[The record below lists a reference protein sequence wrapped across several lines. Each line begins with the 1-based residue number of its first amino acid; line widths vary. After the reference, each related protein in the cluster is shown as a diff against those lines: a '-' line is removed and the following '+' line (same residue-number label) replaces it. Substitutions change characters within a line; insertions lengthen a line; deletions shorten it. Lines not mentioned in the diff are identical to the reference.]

1 VEFAWA
7 SRTDVGRV
15 RSRNE
20 DALLCDGG
28 LGFFMVADGMGGH
41 QGGEEASRIACQSV
55 ASCIQRH
62 RALLERAAREPLPVH
77 WREVADLL
85 GEAFRE
91 ANEAIVQAADQDVAL
106 QGMGSTGVAL
116 LLVGDRAFIGHVG
129 DSRAYLVRDRMAT
142 LLTED
147 HSLLFE
153 LLHQGRLARSQVARF
168 PMKNVVTQALGI
180 RGTIQPEVMDLPCLP
195 GDRFLLSSDG
205 FHGTVE
211 DERVPRLCDGPLD
224 AVAERLVS
232 FANASGGADNITT
245 VILEIRRIDGDP
257 IAIRERLRRVRE
269 TPLFGALTL
278 GEMFRLLSRAD
289 HFLARPGEVLVRE
302 GDRLDG
308 ILVVLSGE
316 VEVLHG
322 EQVWVRLGTGGTFGE
337 VCLVED
343 RPAEVSV
350 AASAPTEVALISR
363 RWFETEAGQHPAM
376 ALRIMR
382 QVARGLAQRLRA
394 AQQDL
399 VRLGNLVDVDGLPTR
414 FGEVL
419 PEQFDFETEVTPV
432 AGLPTVQMEE
442 KG

>member
-1 VEFAWA
+1 MEFAWA

-20 DALLCDGG
+20 DALLCDGEI
-28 LGFFMVADGMGGH
+28 GFFMVADGMGGH
-41 QGGEEASRIACQSV
+41 QGGEEASRIACETVVSFLR
-55 ASCIQRH
+55 RH
-62 RALLERAAREPLPVH
+62 GDILERAARDPVPVQ
-77 WREVADLL
+77 RRAVAELL
-85 GEAFRE
+85 GAAFRE
-91 ANEAIVQAADQDVAL
+91 ANEAIVRASDRDAAL

-116 LLVGDRAFIGHVG
+116 VLAGDRAFIAHVG
-129 DSRAYLVRDRMAT
+129 DSRAYLIRDRMAT

-153 LLHQGRLARSQVARF
+153 LLRQGRLARSQVARF

-180 RGTIQPEVMDLPCLP
+180 RGEVQPEVMDLPCLP

-211 DERVPRLCDGPLD
+211 DERLPRLCEGPLET
-224 AVAERLVS
+224 VAERLVS
-232 FANASGGADNITT
+232 FANASGGADNITA
-245 VILEIRRIDGDP
+245 VVLEIGRIDGDP
-257 IAIRERLRRVRE
+257 IAIRERLRRIRE
-269 TPLFGALTL
+269 TPLFGALTM
-278 GEMFRLLSRAD
+278 GELFRVLSRAD

-322 EQVWVRLGTGGTFGE
+322 DQVWMRLGTGGTFGE

-343 RPAEVSV
+343 RPAEVAL
-350 AASAPTEVALISR
+350 AASAPTEVALVSR

-376 ALRIMR
+376 ALRMMR
-382 QVARGLAQRLRA
+382 QVARGIAQRLRA

-399 VRLGNLVDVDGLPTR
+399 ARLGDLVDVDALPSR

-419 PEQFDFETEVTPV
+419 PDQFDFETEVTPV
-432 AGLPTVQMEE
+432 SGLPTVQLEDR
-442 KG
+442 K